1 MRRITLGLFAV
12 ACATMLAAASDTSG
26 TPQSDA
32 GVGADANWT
41 APQGGA
47 DEAGYS
53 RIGNLTPANVSKLGL
68 VWSMDLP
75 EEVTLESTPLEVDGT
90 LYFSGGYAEVYAVNA
105 LTGRPQWKFDPETWK
120 RRPDKFHF
128 GSNRGIAYE
137 NGRIFTA
144 EMDGTLNALDRSE
157 DRIPLLF

>member
-47 DEAGYS
+47 DEAG
-53 RIGNLTPANVSKLGL
+53 
-68 VWSMDLP
+68 
-75 EEVTLESTPLEVDGT
+75 
-90 LYFSGGYAEVYAVNA
+90 
-105 LTGRPQWKFDPETWK
+105 
-120 RRPDKFHF
+120 
-128 GSNRGIAYE
+128 
-137 NGRIFTA
+137 
-144 EMDGTLNALDRSE
+144 
-157 DRIPLLF
+157 